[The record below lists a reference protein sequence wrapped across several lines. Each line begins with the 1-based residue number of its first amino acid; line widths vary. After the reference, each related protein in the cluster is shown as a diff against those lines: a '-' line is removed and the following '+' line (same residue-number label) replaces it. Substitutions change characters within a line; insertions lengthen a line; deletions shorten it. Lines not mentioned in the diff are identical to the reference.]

1 MAEPD
6 FVIVGGGIAGSALAT
21 VMARAGA
28 SVLVLERQ
36 PRYQDHVRGEI
47 LWPWGVQVAR
57 GLGIEQTLLDAG
69 ALVVRWLDTYDE
81 GTPSPDRID
90 AGAVFSAIN
99 GSLNVSHP
107 AACAAL
113 ADAAVL
119 AGADVRMGVRQI
131 DVVPGE
137 RPLVRWTANNGEEQ
151 QARAKVVIGA
161 DGRRSSVRS
170 QAAIPFQVD
179 PPAHLIAGMLAE
191 GIEGMDQGVN
201 LIAREADLTFFSFPQ
216 GAGRARLYFCFPN
229 GERSRFAGGDGAQKF
244 LLASRLACLQGL
256 AGWKD
261 AQPAGPCATFL
272 AEDSRAPFPVAEGI
286 VLIGD
291 AAGYENPLEGQG
303 LSMALQ
309 DVHDVSAALLAGSS
323 LTSAFEA
330 YAATRAVRQRLANL
344 GVALQVWAN
353 NGFKAQDPQE
363 RASRYD
369 HIRKD
374 DVLAALELSF
384 MTGFGALPQDLT
396 RSELAARLPTP
407 GK

>member
-6 FVIVGGGIAGSALAT
+6 FVIVGGGIAGGALAT

-28 SVLVLERQ
+28 SVLVVERQ

-47 LWPWGVQVAR
+47 LWSWGVQVAR
-57 GLGIEQTLLDAG
+57 RLGIEQTLLNAG
-69 ALVVRWLDTYDE
+69 ALVVRWLDSYDE
-81 GTPSPDRID
+81 GAPTPDRTD
-90 AGAVFSAIN
+90 AGAVFSGIN
-99 GSLNVSHP
+99 GSLNLSHP
-107 AACAAL
+107 LACAAL

-119 AGADVRMGVRQI
+119 AGADVRMGVRQVK
-131 DVVPGE
+131 VVPGK
-137 RPLVRWTANNGEEQ
+137 RPLVRWTANDGEEQ

-179 PPAHLIAGMLAE
+179 PPAHLIAGMLAK
-191 GIEGMDQGVN
+191 GIKGMDQGVN
-201 LIAREADLTFFSFPQ
+201 LIARESDLLFFSFPQ
-216 GAGRARLYFCFPN
+216 GAGQARLYFCFPI
-229 GERSRFAGGDGAQKF
+229 GERSRFAGGDGAHRF
-244 LLASRLACLQGL
+244 LLASRLDCLHGL
-256 AGWKD
+256 ARWEG
-261 AQPAGPCATFL
+261 ARPAGPCATFP
-272 AEDSRAPFPVAEGI
+272 AEDSRAPLPVAEGV

-309 DVHDVSAALLAGSS
+309 DVQDVSEALLAGSS

-330 YAATRAVRQRLANL
+330 YAAARGIRQRLANL

-353 NGFKAQDPQE
+353 NGFKVQDPHE

-369 HIRKD
+369 HIRSD
-374 DVLAALELSF
+374 EILAALELSF
-384 MTGFGALPQDLT
+384 MTGFDSLPQDLT
-396 RSELAARLPTP
+396 RTELAALLLTAA
-407 GK
+407 K